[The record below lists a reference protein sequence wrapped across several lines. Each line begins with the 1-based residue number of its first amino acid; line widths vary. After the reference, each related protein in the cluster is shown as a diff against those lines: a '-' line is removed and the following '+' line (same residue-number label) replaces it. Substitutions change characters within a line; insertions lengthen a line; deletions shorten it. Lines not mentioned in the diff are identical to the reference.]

1 MPWPAEAR
9 AVVDPAAR
17 LRATVVRPHPV
28 RVAQLF
34 VVTVAYIALLPAA
47 ESWLPRLNRTAGRGG
62 GV

>member
-9 AVVDPAAR
+9 SVVDPAAR
-17 LRATVVRPHPV
+17 LRAAVVRPHPV

-34 VVTVAYIALLPAA
+34 VVTVAHIALLPAA
-47 ESWLPRLNRTAGRGG
+47 VTWPRLLNRTAGRR